1 MKTYIKP
8 NVSLS
13 EYILH
18 DNIYNLGI
26 VKIPKIYAYDQN
38 NKIMIME
45 HIDGMNVSDN
55 YGENNDDTPPKIYD
69 NIREIIKK
77 LVDINIDYIDI
88 TGYNFII
95 DKSNDIW
102 IIDFEHAYIRKTNV
116 HPNKFI
122 GKLLDGYNGWNPE
135 FR

>member
-1 MKTYIKP
+1 MNTYIKP
-8 NVSLS
+8 NVSLG

-26 VKIPKIYAYDQN
+26 VKIPKIHAYDVN

-45 HIDGMNVSDN
+45 QIEGINVSDN
-55 YGENNDDTPPKIYD
+55 YGENDDDTPPEIYD
-69 NIREIIKK
+69 NIRGIIKK

-95 DKSNDIW
+95 DKNDDIW
-102 IIDFEHAYIRKTNV
+102 IIDFEHAYIRKTDDN
-116 HPNKFI
+116 PNKFI
-122 GKLLDGYNGWNPE
+122 SKLLDGHNGWNPY